1 MNQQKATLY
10 RANEKAR
17 IQSFLQPTNQAH
29 EVRGLFLVGEEGIG
43 KSALV
48 DVAVSENAAAFA
60 TIVRGSAFPITQ
72 NIPLGLISAL
82 LRSFLKI
89 PTPSL
94 SQHSTEG
101 IEKRLAPLLG
111 DQWESVRPALFYLL
125 HSPDQKTYTHL
136 FTLPSD
142 QLKHQLFWALRQI
155 VKAITQQGPLLI
167 IVENLQWA
175 DDVSLDFLS
184 ASLSLEP
191 LAPVRFLGTTWPEG
205 WERLVTL
212 AEGHHTKANIQE
224 IVLAPFSEQE
234 ALAFIQTLVP
244 SISPAYITALLT
256 QSQGNP
262 LYIQSIAEDFQLG
275 IREIETPLPATIG
288 EIFLHRLPHLP
299 PSVRT
304 LVEVASIIGSPIDI
318 AVLEKIIERKGLAVN
333 DLRQELET
341 AQAWGFL
348 QPVEN
353 TWVFRAHA
361 IEKAIYTS
369 LAPAIRSEWHL
380 LIAQTIEHLWPIEH
394 PWRLAYLAT
403 HYQQGAHAQQA
414 VQYLLKAG
422 TEATQQ
428 HAKREAIT
436 LLSQAHTLAQSSD
449 IDLLTQRYLA
459 ITLGDAFFA
468 TGQYEQAASLYEE
481 ALHITEQ
488 MPEAPPR
495 LKAEVLR
502 LQGRIAEVRGKYSEA
517 IEWFKQ
523 AYALLEER
531 ERDNAERLEK
541 ARICSDLG
549 LTYHRQGL
557 FKEAEQ
563 WLQSALALAMTA
575 EDDLLSS
582 EILRRLGPL
591 VFSKGDIALAAHY
604 LEQALQIQQHL
615 NAKYTVARTLVNLG
629 ACYNALGNWQKAL
642 TVSEEALQ
650 ILLEFG
656 DLEGVT
662 AVKINLGQMW
672 YRLGEIEKAQTLLAQ
687 AIQLAQR
694 INHQHFLA
702 IALLNKTQLHL
713 YCNEIPEAVE
723 ASADIPEITPTLVC
737 RKHHVLSEIALRN
750 GWIDEAQHLFE
761 QAEKIL
767 QAEPSVGGSKLPRM
781 YHHRL
786 KGLLAAAQGKYH
798 HALAELQM
806 AIDLAPDDYEKAL
819 FLTEAAEIA
828 HHMGDTKFTNLY
840 LSQARPL
847 AEKLDAQFLLNRL
860 DNIQNDL
867 SSHTIS

>member
-1 MNQQKATLY
+1 
-10 RANEKAR
+10 
-17 IQSFLQPTNQAH
+17 
-29 EVRGLFLVGEEGIG
+29 
-43 KSALV
+43 
-48 DVAVSENAAAFA
+48 
-60 TIVRGSAFPITQ
+60 
-72 NIPLGLISAL
+72 
-82 LRSFLKI
+82 
-89 PTPSL
+89 
-94 SQHSTEG
+94 
-101 IEKRLAPLLG
+101 
-111 DQWESVRPALFYLL
+111 
-125 HSPDQKTYTHL
+125 
-136 FTLPSD
+136 
-142 QLKHQLFWALRQI
+142 
-155 VKAITQQGPLLI
+155 
-167 IVENLQWA
+167 
-175 DDVSLDFLS
+175 
-184 ASLSLEP
+184 
-191 LAPVRFLGTTWPEG
+191 
-205 WERLVTL
+205 
-212 AEGHHTKANIQE
+212 
-224 IVLAPFSEQE
+224 
-234 ALAFIQTLVP
+234 
-244 SISPAYITALLT
+244 
-256 QSQGNP
+256 
-262 LYIQSIAEDFQLG
+262 LG
-275 IREIETPLPATIG
+275 IRETDTPLPATIG
-288 EIFLHRLPHLP
+288 EIFLHRLGHLP

-304 LVEVASIIGSPIDI
+304 LVEVASVIGSPIDT
-318 AVLEKIIERKGLAVN
+318 AVLEKTIERKGVAVN
-333 DLRQELET
+333 DIHQDLET

-348 QPVEN
+348 QPVED

-361 IEKAIYTS
+361 IEKAVYTS
-369 LAPAIRSEWHL
+369 LAPAVRSEWHL
-380 LIAQTIEHLWPIEH
+380 FIAQTIEHLWPTEH
-394 PWRLAYLAT
+394 PWRLASLAT
-403 HYQQGAHAQQA
+403 HYQQGAHPQQA

-436 LLSQAHTLAQSSD
+436 LLSQAHTLAQSAD
-449 IDLLTQRYLA
+449 IDLPTRRHLA

-502 LQGRIAEVRGKYSEA
+502 LQGRIAEVRGKYAEA

-575 EDDLLSS
+575 EDDVLAAETLH
-582 EILRRLGPL
+582 RLGSLFFSRGDLPL
-591 VFSKGDIALAAHY
+591 ATHY
-604 LEQALQIQQHL
+604 LEQALQLRQAL
-615 NAKYTVARTLVNLG
+615 DTKYTVARSLVNLG
-629 ACYNALGNWQKAL
+629 ACHNAQGNWQEAL
-642 TVSEEALQ
+642 TLTNEALQ
-650 ILLEFG
+650 MLLELG
-656 DLEGVT
+656 DFEGVT
-662 AVKINLGQMW
+662 AVHINMGQMW
-672 YRLGEIEKAQTLLAQ
+672 NHRGRFDQAEKHLDQATQIAQQ
-687 AIQLAQR
+687 

-702 IALLNKTQLHL
+702 LTLINKTQLYL
-713 YCNEIPEAVE
+713 YQNNLEKARNTAEQIP
-723 ASADIPEITPTLVC
+723 DTTPAFAC
-737 RKHHVLSEIALRN
+737 RKYHLLSEVFLKLGQVEEAENLIKKADTLLQESSMRN
-750 GWIDEAQHLFE
+750 S
-761 QAEKIL
+761 KI
-767 QAEPSVGGSKLPRM
+767 PRM

-828 HHMGDTKFTNLY
+828 HHMGDSEFTNLY